1 MSLLSYSLDYLLLI
15 FSNKSKFVMDIISN
29 LFDMAPFVA
38 LFITLSLGYMVG
50 KITIGRFVLG
60 GVAGTLLM
68 GVIIGQF
75 GVQIDPGVK
84 SIFFALFIYAVG
96 YQGGAQF
103 FKALNFRTINILLSA
118 VVMTV
123 SGLLCVLA
131 AAWLFD
137 LDRGTAAGLAAG
149 GLTQSAI
156 IGTAGDAIAR
166 LGGVSEEAKH
176 LMQTNVAVGYA
187 VTYIF
192 GSLGPILMV
201 TWVFPTLMKWDI
213 RSEAIKMAEANSDG
227 NAELGAGEF
236 NAMTKLETRAFEIK
250 AESKVNG
257 LTLAQI
263 NQDSIDACIEVIERD
278 GKAIEADKFTKL
290 QQGDVLVITGTRKA
304 IGQLK
309 GDSVGS
315 EVVLPEEYEVI
326 EENRQ
331 LIADN
336 KQLIGRTL
344 GQIKSEANKGT
355 YRGVYVTD
363 YLREGVS
370 IPVHADLVVKKNDVI
385 QLTGSPSDI
394 NRVQGTIGKPMNSA
408 TMTDFIVLGMG
419 MVLGLLIGLINF
431 KIAGIPVTIG
441 SGAGCL
447 VSGLIVGWLRSRNP
461 HVAQFPESAASFI
474 RDFGLA
480 AFVGIVGLEAGPQ
493 AVDTIKEHGMSLL
506 FLGVAVTIIPQII
519 SFFFSYFVLRIKNPI
534 EALGC
539 VTGGRSANPA
549 FAALMEKTGNATP
562 VFSFTV
568 TYAVANVLLTL
579 WGPIIVG
586 IISVN
591 AGM

>member
-1 MSLLSYSLDYLLLI
+1 
-15 FSNKSKFVMDIISN
+15 MDIISN
-29 LFDMAPFVA
+29 LFDMAPFIA

-75 GVQIDPGVK
+75 GVDIDPGVK

-213 RSEAIKMAEANSDG
+213 RAEAIALEEKNSSG
-227 NAELGAGEF
+227 KRELAPGEF
-236 NAMTKLETRAFEIK
+236 NAVTALVTRAF
-250 AESKVNG
+250 KVSSGDKLVGN
-257 LTLAQI
+257 TLAQL
-263 NQDSIDACIEVIERD
+263 NDTSLSACIELIERD
-278 GKAIEADKFTKL
+278 GHELNADKFTVLKEGDIIVVTGRRNAVQEL
-290 QQGDVLVITGTRKA
+290 Q
-304 IGQLK
+304 
-309 GDSVGS
+309 GS
-315 EVVLPEEYEVI
+315 AHGKEVSLPESYEII

-336 KQLIGRTL
+336 RKLVGQSLREIKQHSNEGL
-344 GQIKSEANKGT
+344 
-355 YRGVYVTD
+355 YRGVYITD
-363 YLREGVS
+363 YIREGV
-370 IPVHADLVVKKNDVI
+370 PLALTPELVVKKNDII
-385 QLTGSPSDI
+385 QVTGTANDI
-394 NRVQGTIGKPMNSA
+394 NRVEKNIGQRMGSA
-408 TMTDFIVLGMG
+408 SMTDFVILGLGM
-419 MVLGLLIGLINF
+419 VVGLLIGLISF

-447 VSGLIVGWLRSRNP
+447 ISGLFVGWIRSRNP
-461 HVAQFPESAASFI
+461 HIAQFPVGAVNFI

-480 AFVGIVGLEAGPQ
+480 AFVGIVGLQAGPQ

-506 FLGVAVTIIPQII
+506 FLGAAVTIIPQLI
-519 SFFFSYFVLRIKNPI
+519 SFFFSYFVLKIKNPV

-539 VTGGRSANPA
+539 VTGGRSANPG

-562 VFSFTV
+562 VFTFTV

-579 WGPIIVG
+579 WPIIVG
-586 IISVN
+586 VITLN

>member
-1 MSLLSYSLDYLLLI
+1 
-15 FSNKSKFVMDIISN
+15 MDIISN

-250 AESKVNG
+250 AESKLNG
-257 LTLAQI
+257 LTLVQI

>member
-1 MSLLSYSLDYLLLI
+1 
-15 FSNKSKFVMDIISN
+15 
-29 LFDMAPFVA
+29 
-38 LFITLSLGYMVG
+38 
-50 KITIGRFVLG
+50 
-60 GVAGTLLM
+60 
-68 GVIIGQF
+68 
-75 GVQIDPGVK
+75 
-84 SIFFALFIYAVG
+84 
-96 YQGGAQF
+96 
-103 FKALNFRTINILLSA
+103 
-118 VVMTV
+118 
-123 SGLLCVLA
+123 
-131 AAWLFD
+131 
-137 LDRGTAAGLAAG
+137 TAAGLAAG

-166 LGGVSEEAKH
+166 LGGVTEEAKH

-213 RSEAIKMAEANSDG
+213 RAEAIALEEKNSNGKRDL
-227 NAELGAGEF
+227 ALGEF
-236 NAMTKLETRAFEIK
+236 NAVTALVTRAFK
-250 AESKVNG
+250 VSKDGG
-257 LTLAQI
+257 LAGKTLAQL
-263 NQDSIDACIEVIERD
+263 NQHALAACIELIQRD
-278 GKAIEADKFTKL
+278 GKVLDVDKFTALKE
-290 QQGDVLVITGTRKA
+290 GDVIVVTGRRNA
-304 IGQLK
+304 VHQLQD
-309 GDSVGS
+309 GLADN
-315 EVVLPEEYEVI
+315 EIALPEGYEVI

-336 KQLIGRTL
+336 RKLIGKSL
-344 GQIKSEANKGT
+344 QEIKEASNQGSM
-355 YRGVYVTD
+355 RGIYVTD
-363 YLREGVS
+363 YIREGNS
-370 IPVHADLVVKKNDVI
+370 IEMTPDLVVKKNDVI
-385 QLTGSPSDI
+385 QLTGTAKDI
-394 NRVQGTIGKPMNSA
+394 NRVEKNIGQRMGSA
-408 TMTDFIVLGMG
+408 NVTDLVVLGMG
-419 MVLGLLIGLINF
+419 MVVGLLIGLISF

-447 VSGLIVGWLRSRNP
+447 ISGLIVGWLRSRNP
-461 HVAQFPESAASFI
+461 HVAQFPVGAANFI

-506 FLGVAVTIIPQII
+506 FLGMGVTIIPQII
-519 SFFFSYFVLRIKNPI
+519 SFFFSYFVLKIKNPV

-586 IISVN
+586 IITLN

>member
-1 MSLLSYSLDYLLLI
+1 MSLISDLFNLS
-15 FSNKSKFVMDIISN
+15 
-29 LFDMAPFVA
+29 PFIA
-38 LFITLSLGYMVG
+38 LFITLSLGYLVG

-68 GVIIGQF
+68 GVVIGQF
-75 GVQIDPGVK
+75 GVHIDPGVK

-103 FKALNFRTINILLSA
+103 FKALNFKTINILLSA

-131 AAWLFD
+131 AAWMFD

-156 IGTAGDAIAR
+156 IGTAGDAIGR
-166 LGGVSEEAKH
+166 LGGLTEEAKH

-213 RSEAIKMAEANSDG
+213 RAEAIKMAEANSDG
-227 NAELGAGEF
+227 KAELGAGEF

-263 NQDSIDACIEVIERD
+263 NQDSVDACIEVIERD

-344 GQIKSEANKGT
+344 GQIKSAANKGT

-461 HVAQFPESAASFI
+461 HVAQFPESASSFI

-493 AVDTIKEHGMSLL
+493 AVDTIKEHGMTLL
-506 FLGVAVTIIPQII
+506 FLGAGVTIIPQII
-519 SFFFSYFVLRIKNPI
+519 SFFFSYFVLRIKNPV

>member
-1 MSLLSYSLDYLLLI
+1 
-15 FSNKSKFVMDIISN
+15 MDIISN

-75 GVQIDPGVK
+75 GVDIDPGVK

-213 RSEAIKMAEANSDG
+213 RAEAIALEEKNSSG
-227 NAELGAGEF
+227 KRELAPGEF
-236 NAMTKLETRAFEIK
+236 NAVTALVTRAF
-250 AESKVNG
+250 KVSSGDKLVGN
-257 LTLAQI
+257 TLAQL
-263 NQDSIDACIEVIERD
+263 NDTSLSACIELIERD
-278 GKAIEADKFTKL
+278 GHELNADKFTVLKEGDIIVVTGRRNAVQEL
-290 QQGDVLVITGTRKA
+290 Q
-304 IGQLK
+304 
-309 GDSVGS
+309 GS
-315 EVVLPEEYEVI
+315 AHGKEVSLPESYEII

-336 KQLIGRTL
+336 RKLVGQSLREIKQHSNEGL
-344 GQIKSEANKGT
+344 
-355 YRGVYVTD
+355 YRGVYITD
-363 YLREGVS
+363 YIREGVALALT
-370 IPVHADLVVKKNDVI
+370 PELVVKKNDII
-385 QLTGSPSDI
+385 QVTGTANDI
-394 NRVQGTIGKPMNSA
+394 NRVEKNIGQRMGSA
-408 TMTDFIVLGMG
+408 SMTDFVILGLGM
-419 MVLGLLIGLINF
+419 VVGLLIGLISF

-447 VSGLIVGWLRSRNP
+447 ISGLFVGWIRSRNP
-461 HVAQFPESAASFI
+461 HIAQFPVGAVNFI

-480 AFVGIVGLEAGPQ
+480 AFVGIVGLQAGPQ

-506 FLGVAVTIIPQII
+506 FLGAAVTIIPQFI
-519 SFFFSYFVLRIKNPI
+519 SFFFSYFVLKIKNPV

-539 VTGGRSANPA
+539 VTGGRSANPG

-562 VFSFTV
+562 VFTFTV

-586 IISVN
+586 VITLN
-591 AGM
+591 TGM

>member
-1 MSLLSYSLDYLLLI
+1 
-15 FSNKSKFVMDIISN
+15 MDIISN

-75 GVQIDPGVK
+75 GVNIDPGVK

-213 RSEAIKMAEANSDG
+213 RAEAIALEEKNSNG
-227 NAELGAGEF
+227 KRELAPGEF
-236 NAMTKLETRAFEIK
+236 NAVTALVTRAF
-250 AESKVNG
+250 KVSSSDKLVG
-257 LTLAQI
+257 KTLTQL
-263 NQDSIDACIEVIERD
+263 NDTSLSACIELIERD
-278 GKAIEADKFTKL
+278 GQELDADKFTVLKEGDIVVVTGRRNTVQDL
-290 QQGDVLVITGTRKA
+290 QC
-304 IGQLK
+304 K
-309 GDSVGS
+309 GESN
-315 EVVLPEEYEVI
+315 EVSLPESYEII

-336 KQLIGRTL
+336 HKLIGQSL
-344 GQIKSEANKGT
+344 KELKQNSNKGL
-355 YRGVYVTD
+355 YRGVYITD
-363 YLREGVS
+363 YIREGVS
-370 IPVHADLVVKKNDVI
+370 LTLTPELVVKKNDII
-385 QLTGSPSDI
+385 QVTGTANDI
-394 NRVQGTIGKPMNSA
+394 NRVEKNIGKRMSSA
-408 TMTDFIVLGMG
+408 SMTDFVILGLGM
-419 MVLGLLIGLINF
+419 VVGLLIGLISF

-447 VSGLIVGWLRSRNP
+447 ISGLFVGWIRNRNP
-461 HVAQFPESAASFI
+461 HIAQFPVGAVNFI

-480 AFVGIVGLEAGPQ
+480 AFVGIVGLQAGPQ

-506 FLGVAVTIIPQII
+506 FLGVAVTIIPQLI
-519 SFFFSYFVLRIKNPI
+519 SFFFSYFILKIKNPV

-539 VTGGRSANPA
+539 VTGGRSANPG
-549 FAALMEKTGNATP
+549 FAALLEKTGNATP
-562 VFSFTV
+562 VFTFTV

-586 IISVN
+586 VITLN

>member
-1 MSLLSYSLDYLLLI
+1 
-15 FSNKSKFVMDIISN
+15 MDIISN
-29 LFDMAPFVA
+29 LFDMAPFIA

-75 GVQIDPGVK
+75 GVDIDPGVK

-213 RSEAIKMAEANSDG
+213 RAEAIALEEKNSSG
-227 NAELGAGEF
+227 KRELAPGEF
-236 NAMTKLETRAFEIK
+236 NAVTALVTRAF
-250 AESKVNG
+250 KVSSGDKLVGN
-257 LTLAQI
+257 TLAQL
-263 NQDSIDACIEVIERD
+263 NDTSLSACIELIERD
-278 GKAIEADKFTKL
+278 GHELNADKFTVLKEGDIIVVTGRRNAVQEL
-290 QQGDVLVITGTRKA
+290 Q
-304 IGQLK
+304 
-309 GDSVGS
+309 GS
-315 EVVLPEEYEVI
+315 AHGKEVSLPESYEII

-336 KQLIGRTL
+336 RKLVGQSLREIKQHSNEGL
-344 GQIKSEANKGT
+344 
-355 YRGVYVTD
+355 YRGVYITD
-363 YLREGVS
+363 YIREGVALALT
-370 IPVHADLVVKKNDVI
+370 PELVVKKNDII
-385 QLTGSPSDI
+385 QVTGTANDI
-394 NRVQGTIGKPMNSA
+394 NRVEKNIGQRMGSA
-408 TMTDFIVLGMG
+408 SMTDFVILGLGM
-419 MVLGLLIGLINF
+419 VVGLLIGLISF

-447 VSGLIVGWLRSRNP
+447 ISGLFVGWIRSRNP
-461 HVAQFPESAASFI
+461 HIAQFPVGAVNFI

-480 AFVGIVGLEAGPQ
+480 AFVGIVGLQAGPQ

-506 FLGVAVTIIPQII
+506 FLGAAVTIIPQLI
-519 SFFFSYFVLRIKNPI
+519 SFFFSYFVLKIKNPV

-539 VTGGRSANPA
+539 VTGGRSANPG

-562 VFSFTV
+562 VFTFTV

-586 IISVN
+586 VITLN

>member
-1 MSLLSYSLDYLLLI
+1 
-15 FSNKSKFVMDIISN
+15 MDIISN

-309 GDSVGS
+309 SDSVGS

-394 NRVQGTIGKPMNSA
+394 NRVQGSIGKPMNSA

-519 SFFFSYFVLRIKNPI
+519 SFFFSYFVLKIKNPV

-586 IISVN
+586 IITVN

>member
-1 MSLLSYSLDYLLLI
+1 
-15 FSNKSKFVMDIISN
+15 MDIISN

-75 GVQIDPGVK
+75 GVDIDPGVK

-213 RSEAIKMAEANSDG
+213 RAEAIALEEKNSSG
-227 NAELGAGEF
+227 KRELAPGEF
-236 NAMTKLETRAFEIK
+236 NAVTALVTRTFKVSSGDKL
-250 AESKVNG
+250 VGN
-257 LTLAQI
+257 TLAQL
-263 NQDSIDACIEVIERD
+263 NDTSLSACIELIERD
-278 GKAIEADKFTKL
+278 GHELNADKFTVLKEGDIIVVTGRRNAVQEL
-290 QQGDVLVITGTRKA
+290 Q
-304 IGQLK
+304 
-309 GDSVGS
+309 GS
-315 EVVLPEEYEVI
+315 AHGKEVSLPESYEII

-336 KQLIGRTL
+336 RKLVGQSLREIKQHSNEGL
-344 GQIKSEANKGT
+344 
-355 YRGVYVTD
+355 YRGVYITD
-363 YLREGVS
+363 YIREGV
-370 IPVHADLVVKKNDVI
+370 PLALTPELVVKKNDII
-385 QLTGSPSDI
+385 QVTGTANDI
-394 NRVQGTIGKPMNSA
+394 NRVEKNIGQRMGSA
-408 TMTDFIVLGMG
+408 SMTDFVILGLGM
-419 MVLGLLIGLINF
+419 VVGLLIGLISF

-447 VSGLIVGWLRSRNP
+447 ISGLFVGWIRSRNP
-461 HVAQFPESAASFI
+461 HIAQFPVGAVNFI

-480 AFVGIVGLEAGPQ
+480 AFVGIVGLQAGPQ

-506 FLGVAVTIIPQII
+506 FLGAAVTIIPQLI
-519 SFFFSYFVLRIKNPI
+519 SFFFSYFVLKIKNPV

-539 VTGGRSANPA
+539 VTGGRSANPG

-562 VFSFTV
+562 VFTFTV

-586 IISVN
+586 VITLN

>member
-1 MSLLSYSLDYLLLI
+1 ME
-15 FSNKSKFVMDIISN
+15 IISN

-75 GVQIDPGVK
+75 GVHIDPGVK

-131 AAWLFD
+131 AAWMFD

-166 LGGVSEEAKH
+166 LGVVTEEAKH

-213 RSEAIKMAEANSDG
+213 RAEAIALEEKNSNGKRDL
-227 NAELGAGEF
+227 APGEF
-236 NAMTKLETRAFEIK
+236 NAITALVTRAFK
-250 AESKVNG
+250 VSKDGG
-257 LTLAQI
+257 LAGKTLAQL
-263 NQDSIDACIEVIERD
+263 NQHALAACIELIQRD
-278 GKAIEADKFTKL
+278 GKVLDVDKFTALKE
-290 QQGDVLVITGTRKA
+290 GDVIVVTGRRNA
-304 IGQLK
+304 VHQLQD
-309 GDSVGS
+309 GLADN
-315 EVVLPEEYEVI
+315 EIALPEGYEVI

-336 KQLIGRTL
+336 RKLIGKSL
-344 GQIKSEANKGT
+344 QEIKEASNQGSM
-355 YRGVYVTD
+355 RGIYVTD
-363 YLREGVS
+363 YIREGNS
-370 IPVHADLVVKKNDVI
+370 IEMTPDLVVKKNDVI
-385 QLTGSPSDI
+385 QLTGTAKDI
-394 NRVQGTIGKPMNSA
+394 NRVEKNIGQRMGSA
-408 TMTDFIVLGMG
+408 NVTDLIVLGMG
-419 MVLGLLIGLINF
+419 MVVGLLIGLISF

-447 VSGLIVGWLRSRNP
+447 ISGLIVGWLRSRNP
-461 HVAQFPESAASFI
+461 HVAQFPVGAANFI

-506 FLGVAVTIIPQII
+506 FLGMGVTIIPQII
-519 SFFFSYFVLRIKNPI
+519 SFFFSYFVLKIKNPV

-586 IISVN
+586 IITLN

>member
-1 MSLLSYSLDYLLLI
+1 
-15 FSNKSKFVMDIISN
+15 MDIISN

-75 GVQIDPGVK
+75 GVDIDPGVK

-213 RSEAIKMAEANSDG
+213 RAEAIALEEKNSSG
-227 NAELGAGEF
+227 KRELAPGEF
-236 NAMTKLETRAFEIK
+236 NAVTALVTRAF
-250 AESKVNG
+250 KVSSGDKLVGN
-257 LTLAQI
+257 TLAQL
-263 NQDSIDACIEVIERD
+263 NDTSLSACIELIERD
-278 GKAIEADKFTKL
+278 GHELNADKFTVLKEGDIIVVTGRRNAVQEL
-290 QQGDVLVITGTRKA
+290 Q
-304 IGQLK
+304 
-309 GDSVGS
+309 GS
-315 EVVLPEEYEVI
+315 AHGKEVSLPESYEII

-336 KQLIGRTL
+336 RKLVGQSLREIKQHSNEGL
-344 GQIKSEANKGT
+344 
-355 YRGVYVTD
+355 YRGVYITD
-363 YLREGVS
+363 YIREGVALALT
-370 IPVHADLVVKKNDVI
+370 PELVVKKNDII
-385 QLTGSPSDI
+385 QVTGTANDI
-394 NRVQGTIGKPMNSA
+394 NRVEKNIGQRMGSA
-408 TMTDFIVLGMG
+408 SMTDFVILGLGM
-419 MVLGLLIGLINF
+419 VVGLLIGLISF
-431 KIAGIPVTIG
+431 KIAGIPVTFG

-447 VSGLIVGWLRSRNP
+447 ISGLFVGWIRSRNP
-461 HVAQFPESAASFI
+461 HIAQFPVGAVNFI

-480 AFVGIVGLEAGPQ
+480 AFVGIVGLQAGPQ

-506 FLGVAVTIIPQII
+506 FLGAAVTIIPQLI
-519 SFFFSYFVLRIKNPI
+519 SFFFSYFVLKIKNPV

-539 VTGGRSANPA
+539 VTGGRSANPG

-562 VFSFTV
+562 VFTFTV

-586 IISVN
+586 VITLN

>member
-1 MSLLSYSLDYLLLI
+1 ME
-15 FSNKSKFVMDIISN
+15 IISN

-75 GVQIDPGVK
+75 GVHIDPGVK

-131 AAWLFD
+131 AAWMFD

-166 LGGVSEEAKH
+166 LGGVTEEAKH

-213 RSEAIKMAEANSDG
+213 RAEAIALEEKNSNG
-227 NAELGAGEF
+227 KHELAPGEF
-236 NAMTKLETRAFEIK
+236 NAVTALVTRAFK
-250 AESKVNG
+250 VSKDSG
-257 LTLAQI
+257 LAGKTLAQL
-263 NQDSIDACIEVIERD
+263 NKKSLTACIELIQRD
-278 GKAIEADKFTKL
+278 GKVLEADKYTALKE
-290 QQGDVLVITGTRKA
+290 GDVIVVTGRRHA
-304 IGQLK
+304 VHQLQA
-309 GDSVGS
+309 GLAGN
-315 EVVLPEEYEVI
+315 EVVLPEGYEII

-336 KQLIGRTL
+336 RKLIGKSL
-344 GQIKSEANKGT
+344 QEIKEASNQGSM
-355 YRGVYVTD
+355 RGIYVTD
-363 YLREGVS
+363 YIREGRS
-370 IPVHADLVVKKNDVI
+370 IEMTPDLVVKKNDVI
-385 QLTGSPSDI
+385 QLTGTAKDI
-394 NRVQGTIGKPMNSA
+394 NRVEKNIGQRMGSS
-408 TMTDFIVLGMG
+408 TMTDFVVLGMG
-419 MVLGLLIGLINF
+419 MVLGLLIGLISF

-447 VSGLIVGWLRSRNP
+447 ISGLIVGWLRSRNP
-461 HVAQFPESAASFI
+461 HVAQFPVGAANFV

-506 FLGVAVTIIPQII
+506 FLGMAVTIIPQII
-519 SFFFSYFVLRIKNPI
+519 SFFFSYFVLKIKNPV

-586 IISVN
+586 IITLN

>member
-1 MSLLSYSLDYLLLI
+1 
-15 FSNKSKFVMDIISN
+15 MDIISN

-75 GVQIDPGVK
+75 GVDIDPGVK

-192 GSLGPILMV
+192 GSLGPIIMV

-213 RSEAIKMAEANSDG
+213 RAEAIALEEKNSSG
-227 NAELGAGEF
+227 KRELAPGEF
-236 NAMTKLETRAFEIK
+236 NAVTALVTRAF
-250 AESKVNG
+250 KVSSGDKLVGN
-257 LTLAQI
+257 TLAQL
-263 NQDSIDACIEVIERD
+263 NDTSLSACIELIERD
-278 GKAIEADKFTKL
+278 GHELNADKFTVLKEGDIIVVTGRRNTVQEL
-290 QQGDVLVITGTRKA
+290 Q
-304 IGQLK
+304 
-309 GDSVGS
+309 GS
-315 EVVLPEEYEVI
+315 AHGKEVSLPESYEII

-336 KQLIGRTL
+336 RKLVGQSLREIKQHSNEGL
-344 GQIKSEANKGT
+344 
-355 YRGVYVTD
+355 YRGVYITD
-363 YLREGVS
+363 YIREGVALALT
-370 IPVHADLVVKKNDVI
+370 PELVVKKNDII
-385 QLTGSPSDI
+385 QVTGTANDI
-394 NRVQGTIGKPMNSA
+394 NRVEKNIGQRMGSA
-408 TMTDFIVLGMG
+408 SMTDFVILGLGM
-419 MVLGLLIGLINF
+419 VVGLLIGLISF

-447 VSGLIVGWLRSRNP
+447 ISGLFVGWIRSRNP
-461 HVAQFPESAASFI
+461 HIAQFPVGAVNFI

-480 AFVGIVGLEAGPQ
+480 AFVGIVGLQAGPQ

-506 FLGVAVTIIPQII
+506 FLGAAVTIIPQLI
-519 SFFFSYFVLRIKNPI
+519 SFFFSYFVLNIKNPV

-539 VTGGRSANPA
+539 VTGGRSANPG

-562 VFSFTV
+562 VFTFTV

-586 IISVN
+586 VITLN

>member
-1 MSLLSYSLDYLLLI
+1 
-15 FSNKSKFVMDIISN
+15 MDIISN

-75 GVQIDPGVK
+75 GVDIDPGVK

-176 LMQTNVAVGYA
+176 IMQTNVAVGYA

-213 RSEAIKMAEANSDG
+213 RAEAIALEEKNSSG
-227 NAELGAGEF
+227 KRELAPGEF
-236 NAMTKLETRAFEIK
+236 NAVTALVTRAF
-250 AESKVNG
+250 KVSSGDKLVGN
-257 LTLAQI
+257 TLAQL
-263 NQDSIDACIEVIERD
+263 NDTSLSACIELIERD
-278 GKAIEADKFTKL
+278 GHELNADKFTVLKEGDIIVVTGRRNAVQEL
-290 QQGDVLVITGTRKA
+290 Q
-304 IGQLK
+304 
-309 GDSVGS
+309 GS
-315 EVVLPEEYEVI
+315 AHGKEVSLPESYEII

-336 KQLIGRTL
+336 RKLVGQSLREIKQHSNEGL
-344 GQIKSEANKGT
+344 
-355 YRGVYVTD
+355 YRGVYITD
-363 YLREGVS
+363 YIREGVALALT
-370 IPVHADLVVKKNDVI
+370 PELVVKKNDII
-385 QLTGSPSDI
+385 QVTGTANDI
-394 NRVQGTIGKPMNSA
+394 NRVEKNIGQRMGSA
-408 TMTDFIVLGMG
+408 SMTDFVILGLGM
-419 MVLGLLIGLINF
+419 VVGLLIGLISF

-447 VSGLIVGWLRSRNP
+447 ISGLFVGWIRSRNP
-461 HVAQFPESAASFI
+461 HIAQFPVGAVNFI

-480 AFVGIVGLEAGPQ
+480 AFVGIVGLQAGPQ

-506 FLGVAVTIIPQII
+506 FLGAAVTIIPQLI
-519 SFFFSYFVLRIKNPI
+519 SFFFSYFVLNIKNPV

-539 VTGGRSANPA
+539 VTGGRSANPG

-562 VFSFTV
+562 VFTFTV

-586 IISVN
+586 VITLN

>member
-1 MSLLSYSLDYLLLI
+1 
-15 FSNKSKFVMDIISN
+15 MDIISN

-75 GVQIDPGVK
+75 GVDIDPGVK

-176 LMQTNVAVGYA
+176 IMQTNVAVGYA

-192 GSLGPILMV
+192 GSLGPILLV

-213 RSEAIKMAEANSDG
+213 RAEAIALEEKNSSG
-227 NAELGAGEF
+227 KRELAPGEF
-236 NAMTKLETRAFEIK
+236 NAVTALVTRAF
-250 AESKVNG
+250 KVSSGDKLVGN
-257 LTLAQI
+257 TLAQL
-263 NQDSIDACIEVIERD
+263 NDTSLSACIELIERD
-278 GKAIEADKFTKL
+278 GHELNADKFTVLKEGDIIVVTGRRNAVQEL
-290 QQGDVLVITGTRKA
+290 Q
-304 IGQLK
+304 
-309 GDSVGS
+309 GS
-315 EVVLPEEYEVI
+315 AHGKEVSLPESYEII

-336 KQLIGRTL
+336 RKLVGQSLREIKQHSNEGL
-344 GQIKSEANKGT
+344 
-355 YRGVYVTD
+355 YRGVYITD
-363 YLREGVS
+363 YIREGVALALT
-370 IPVHADLVVKKNDVI
+370 PELVVKKNDII
-385 QLTGSPSDI
+385 QVTGTANDI
-394 NRVQGTIGKPMNSA
+394 NRVEKNIGQRMGSA
-408 TMTDFIVLGMG
+408 SMTDFVILGLGM
-419 MVLGLLIGLINF
+419 VVGLLIGLISF

-447 VSGLIVGWLRSRNP
+447 ISGLFVGWIRSRNP
-461 HVAQFPESAASFI
+461 HIAQFPAGAVNFI

-480 AFVGIVGLEAGPQ
+480 AFVGIVGLQAGPQ

-506 FLGVAVTIIPQII
+506 FLGAAVTIIPQLI
-519 SFFFSYFVLRIKNPI
+519 SFFFSYFVLKIKNPV

-539 VTGGRSANPA
+539 VTGGRSANPG

-562 VFSFTV
+562 VFTFTV

-586 IISVN
+586 VITLN

>member
-1 MSLLSYSLDYLLLI
+1 
-15 FSNKSKFVMDIISN
+15 MDIISN

-75 GVQIDPGVK
+75 GVDIDPGVK

-213 RSEAIKMAEANSDG
+213 RAEAIALEEKNSSG
-227 NAELGAGEF
+227 KRELAPGEF
-236 NAMTKLETRAFEIK
+236 NAVTALVTRAF
-250 AESKVNG
+250 KVSSGDKLVGN
-257 LTLAQI
+257 TLARL
-263 NQDSIDACIEVIERD
+263 NDTSLSACIELIERD
-278 GKAIEADKFTKL
+278 GHELNADKFTVLKEGDIIVVTGRRNAVQEL
-290 QQGDVLVITGTRKA
+290 Q
-304 IGQLK
+304 
-309 GDSVGS
+309 GS
-315 EVVLPEEYEVI
+315 AHGKEVSLPESYEII

-336 KQLIGRTL
+336 RKLVGQSLREIKQHSNEGL
-344 GQIKSEANKGT
+344 
-355 YRGVYVTD
+355 YRGVYITD
-363 YLREGVS
+363 YIREGVALALT
-370 IPVHADLVVKKNDVI
+370 PELVVKKNDII
-385 QLTGSPSDI
+385 QVTGTANDI
-394 NRVQGTIGKPMNSA
+394 NRVEKNIGQRMGSA
-408 TMTDFIVLGMG
+408 SMTDFVILGLGM
-419 MVLGLLIGLINF
+419 VVGLLIGLISF

-447 VSGLIVGWLRSRNP
+447 ISGLFVGWIRSRNP
-461 HVAQFPESAASFI
+461 HIAQFPVGAVNFI

-480 AFVGIVGLEAGPQ
+480 AFVGIVGLQAGPQ

-506 FLGVAVTIIPQII
+506 FLGAAVTIIPQLI
-519 SFFFSYFVLRIKNPI
+519 SFFFSYFVLNIKNPV

-539 VTGGRSANPA
+539 VTGGRSANPG

-562 VFSFTV
+562 VFTFTV

-586 IISVN
+586 VITLN

>member
-1 MSLLSYSLDYLLLI
+1 
-15 FSNKSKFVMDIISN
+15 MDIISN

-75 GVQIDPGVK
+75 GVDIDPGVK

-213 RSEAIKMAEANSDG
+213 RAEAIALEEKNSSG
-227 NAELGAGEF
+227 KRELAPGEF
-236 NAMTKLETRAFEIK
+236 NAVTALVTRAF
-250 AESKVNG
+250 KVSSGDKLVGN
-257 LTLAQI
+257 TLARL
-263 NQDSIDACIEVIERD
+263 NDTSLSACIELIERD
-278 GKAIEADKFTKL
+278 GHELNADKFTVLKEGDIIVVTGRRNAVQEL
-290 QQGDVLVITGTRKA
+290 Q
-304 IGQLK
+304 
-309 GDSVGS
+309 GS
-315 EVVLPEEYEVI
+315 AHGKEVSLPESYEII

-336 KQLIGRTL
+336 RKLVGQSLREIKQHSNEGL
-344 GQIKSEANKGT
+344 
-355 YRGVYVTD
+355 YRGVYITD
-363 YLREGVS
+363 YIREGV
-370 IPVHADLVVKKNDVI
+370 PLALTPELVVKKNDII
-385 QLTGSPSDI
+385 QVTGTANDI
-394 NRVQGTIGKPMNSA
+394 NRVEKNIGQRMGSA
-408 TMTDFIVLGMG
+408 SMTDFVILGLGM
-419 MVLGLLIGLINF
+419 VVGLLIGLISF

-447 VSGLIVGWLRSRNP
+447 ISGLFVGWIRSRNP
-461 HVAQFPESAASFI
+461 HIAQFPVGAVNFI

-480 AFVGIVGLEAGPQ
+480 AFVGIVGLQAGPQ

-506 FLGVAVTIIPQII
+506 FLGAAVTIIPQLI
-519 SFFFSYFVLRIKNPI
+519 SFFFSYFVLKIKNPV

-539 VTGGRSANPA
+539 VTGGRSANPG

-562 VFSFTV
+562 VFTFTV

-586 IISVN
+586 VITLN

>member
-1 MSLLSYSLDYLLLI
+1 
-15 FSNKSKFVMDIISN
+15 MDIISN

-75 GVQIDPGVK
+75 GVDIDPGVK

-213 RSEAIKMAEANSDG
+213 RAEAIALEEKNSSG
-227 NAELGAGEF
+227 KRELAPGEF
-236 NAMTKLETRAFEIK
+236 NAVTALVTRAF
-250 AESKVNG
+250 KVSSGDKLVGN
-257 LTLAQI
+257 TLARL
-263 NQDSIDACIEVIERD
+263 NDTSLSACIELIERD
-278 GKAIEADKFTKL
+278 GHELNADKFTVLKEGDIIVVTGRRNAVQEL
-290 QQGDVLVITGTRKA
+290 Q
-304 IGQLK
+304 
-309 GDSVGS
+309 GS
-315 EVVLPEEYEVI
+315 AHGKEVSLPESYEII

-336 KQLIGRTL
+336 RKLVGQSLREIKQHSNEGL
-344 GQIKSEANKGT
+344 
-355 YRGVYVTD
+355 YRGVYITD
-363 YLREGVS
+363 YIREGVALALT
-370 IPVHADLVVKKNDVI
+370 PELVVKKNDII
-385 QLTGSPSDI
+385 QVTGTANDI
-394 NRVQGTIGKPMNSA
+394 NRVEKNIGQRMGSA
-408 TMTDFIVLGMG
+408 SMTDFVILGLGM
-419 MVLGLLIGLINF
+419 VVGLLIGLISF

-447 VSGLIVGWLRSRNP
+447 ISGLFVGWIRSRNP
-461 HVAQFPESAASFI
+461 HIAQFPVGAVNFI

-480 AFVGIVGLEAGPQ
+480 AFVGIVGLQAGPQ

-506 FLGVAVTIIPQII
+506 FLGAAVTIIPQLI
-519 SFFFSYFVLRIKNPI
+519 SFFFSYFVLKIKNPV

-539 VTGGRSANPA
+539 VTGGRSANPG

-562 VFSFTV
+562 VFTFTV

-586 IISVN
+586 VITLN

>member
-1 MSLLSYSLDYLLLI
+1 
-15 FSNKSKFVMDIISN
+15 MDIISN

-75 GVQIDPGVK
+75 GVDIDPGVK

-213 RSEAIKMAEANSDG
+213 RAEAIALEEKNSSG
-227 NAELGAGEF
+227 KRELAPGEF
-236 NAMTKLETRAFEIK
+236 NAVTALVTRAF
-250 AESKVNG
+250 KVSFGDKLVGN
-257 LTLAQI
+257 TLAQL
-263 NQDSIDACIEVIERD
+263 NDTSLSACIELIERD
-278 GKAIEADKFTKL
+278 GHELNADKFTVLKEGDIIVVTGRRNAVQEL
-290 QQGDVLVITGTRKA
+290 Q
-304 IGQLK
+304 
-309 GDSVGS
+309 GS
-315 EVVLPEEYEVI
+315 AHGKEVSLPESYEII

-336 KQLIGRTL
+336 RKLVGQSLREIKQHSNEGL
-344 GQIKSEANKGT
+344 
-355 YRGVYVTD
+355 YRGVYITD
-363 YLREGVS
+363 YIREGV
-370 IPVHADLVVKKNDVI
+370 PLALTPELVVKKNDII
-385 QLTGSPSDI
+385 QVTGTANDI
-394 NRVQGTIGKPMNSA
+394 NRVEKNIGQRMGSA
-408 TMTDFIVLGMG
+408 SMTDFVILGLGM
-419 MVLGLLIGLINF
+419 VVGLLIGLISF

-447 VSGLIVGWLRSRNP
+447 ISGLFVGWIRSRNP
-461 HVAQFPESAASFI
+461 HIAQFPVGAVNFI

-480 AFVGIVGLEAGPQ
+480 AFVGIVGLQAGPQ

-506 FLGVAVTIIPQII
+506 FLGAAVTIIPQLI
-519 SFFFSYFVLRIKNPI
+519 SFFFSYFVLKIKNPV

-539 VTGGRSANPA
+539 VTGGRSANPG

-562 VFSFTV
+562 VFTFTV

-586 IISVN
+586 VITLN

>member
-1 MSLLSYSLDYLLLI
+1 
-15 FSNKSKFVMDIISN
+15 MDIISN

-75 GVQIDPGVK
+75 GVDIDPGVK

-213 RSEAIKMAEANSDG
+213 RAEAIALEEKNSSG
-227 NAELGAGEF
+227 KRELAPGEF
-236 NAMTKLETRAFEIK
+236 NAVTALVTRAF
-250 AESKVNG
+250 KVSSGDKLVGN
-257 LTLAQI
+257 TLAQL
-263 NQDSIDACIEVIERD
+263 NDTSLSACIELIERD
-278 GKAIEADKFTKL
+278 RHELNADKFTVLKEGDIIVVTGRRNAVQEL
-290 QQGDVLVITGTRKA
+290 Q
-304 IGQLK
+304 
-309 GDSVGS
+309 GS
-315 EVVLPEEYEVI
+315 AHGKEVSLPESYEII

-336 KQLIGRTL
+336 RKLVGQSLREIKQHSNEGL
-344 GQIKSEANKGT
+344 
-355 YRGVYVTD
+355 YRGVYITD
-363 YLREGVS
+363 YIREGVALALT
-370 IPVHADLVVKKNDVI
+370 PELVVKKNDII
-385 QLTGSPSDI
+385 QVTGTANDI
-394 NRVQGTIGKPMNSA
+394 NRVEKNIGQRMGSA
-408 TMTDFIVLGMG
+408 SMTDFVILGLGM
-419 MVLGLLIGLINF
+419 VVGLLIGLISF

-447 VSGLIVGWLRSRNP
+447 ISGLFVGWIRSRNP
-461 HVAQFPESAASFI
+461 HIAQFPVGAVNFI

-480 AFVGIVGLEAGPQ
+480 AFVGIVGLQAGPQ

-506 FLGVAVTIIPQII
+506 FLGAAVTIIPQLI
-519 SFFFSYFVLRIKNPI
+519 SFFFSYFVLKIKNPV

-539 VTGGRSANPA
+539 VTGGRSANPG

-562 VFSFTV
+562 VFTFTV

-586 IISVN
+586 VITLN

>member
-1 MSLLSYSLDYLLLI
+1 
-15 FSNKSKFVMDIISN
+15 MDKIHQLFTIS
-29 LFDMAPFVA
+29 PFIA
-38 LFITLSLGYMVG
+38 LFITLALGYLVG

-60 GVAGTLLM
+60 GVAGTLIM

-75 GVQIDPGVK
+75 GVDIDPGVK

-103 FKALNFRTINILLSA
+103 FKALNFKTINILLSA

-131 AAWLFD
+131 AAWFFD

-156 IGTAGDAIAR
+156 IGTAGDAIGR
-166 LGGVSEEAKH
+166 LGGITEEAKH

-192 GSLGPILMV
+192 GSLGPILMA
-201 TWVFPTLMKWDI
+201 TWVIPTFMKWDI
-213 RSEAIKMAEANSDG
+213 RAEAIKLAEKVSG
-227 NAELGAGEF
+227 GKAELAPGQF
-236 NAMTKLETRAFEIK
+236 NAVTSLVTRAFQVNSESTIK
-250 AESKVNG
+250 GMTLDRVN
-257 LTLAQI
+257 TP
-263 NQDSIDACIEVIERD
+263 SIDACIELIERD
-278 GKAIEADKFTKL
+278 GAPIECAKSTTIL
-290 QQGDVLVITGTRKA
+290 EGDVLIITGRRQA
-304 IGQLK
+304 IYQLQDNVI
-309 GDSVGS
+309 GVEVAIPESV
-315 EVVLPEEYEVI
+315 EVI
-326 EENRQ
+326 EESRQ

-336 KQLIGRTL
+336 RQLIGKTL
-344 GQIKSEANKGT
+344 QQIKNISNQGA
-355 YRGVYVTD
+355 YRGVYITN
-363 YLREGVS
+363 YTREGS
-370 IPVHADLVVKKNDVI
+370 PVEITPELQVRKNDVI
-385 QLTGSPSDI
+385 ELTGSPQDI
-394 NRVQGTIGKPMNSA
+394 NRVEKNIGKRMGSA
-408 TMTDFIVLGMG
+408 YATDFVIFGLGMVVGFFIG
-419 MVLGLLIGLINF
+419 MISF

-447 VSGLIVGWLRSRNP
+447 VSGLLVGWLRSRNP
-461 HVAQFPESAASFI
+461 HVAALPMGASNFI
-474 RDFGLA
+474 RDIGLA
-480 AFVGIVGLEAGPQ
+480 IFVGIVGLQAGPQ

-506 FLGVAVTIIPQII
+506 FLGAGVTIIPQII
-519 SFFFSYFVLRIKNPI
+519 SFFFSYYVLKIKNPI

-539 VTGGRSANPA
+539 LTGGRSANPA

-586 IISVN
+586 IITMN

>member
-1 MSLLSYSLDYLLLI
+1 
-15 FSNKSKFVMDIISN
+15 MDIISN

-75 GVQIDPGVK
+75 GVDIDPGVK

-213 RSEAIKMAEANSDG
+213 RAEAIALEEKNSSG
-227 NAELGAGEF
+227 KRELAPGEF
-236 NAMTKLETRAFEIK
+236 NAVTALVTRAF
-250 AESKVNG
+250 KVSFGDKLVGN
-257 LTLAQI
+257 TLAQL
-263 NQDSIDACIEVIERD
+263 NDTSLSACIELIERD
-278 GKAIEADKFTKL
+278 GHELNADKFTVLKEGDIIVVTGRRNAVQEL
-290 QQGDVLVITGTRKA
+290 Q
-304 IGQLK
+304 
-309 GDSVGS
+309 GS
-315 EVVLPEEYEVI
+315 AHGKEVSLPESYEII

-336 KQLIGRTL
+336 RKLVGQSLREIKQHSNEGL
-344 GQIKSEANKGT
+344 
-355 YRGVYVTD
+355 YRGVYITD
-363 YLREGVS
+363 YIREGVALALT
-370 IPVHADLVVKKNDVI
+370 PELVVKKNDII
-385 QLTGSPSDI
+385 QVTGTANDI
-394 NRVQGTIGKPMNSA
+394 NRVEKNIGQRMGSA
-408 TMTDFIVLGMG
+408 SMTDFVILGLGM
-419 MVLGLLIGLINF
+419 VVGLLIGLISF

-447 VSGLIVGWLRSRNP
+447 ISGLFVGWIRSRNP
-461 HVAQFPESAASFI
+461 HIAQFPVGAVNFI

-480 AFVGIVGLEAGPQ
+480 AFVGIVGLQAGPQ

-506 FLGVAVTIIPQII
+506 FLGAAVTIIPQLI
-519 SFFFSYFVLRIKNPI
+519 SFFFSYFVLKIKNPV

-539 VTGGRSANPA
+539 VTGGRSANPG

-562 VFSFTV
+562 VFTFTV

-586 IISVN
+586 VITLN

>member
-1 MSLLSYSLDYLLLI
+1 
-15 FSNKSKFVMDIISN
+15 MDLISN
-29 LFDMAPFVA
+29 LFDMAPFIA

-75 GVQIDPGVK
+75 GVNIDPGVK

-96 YQGGAQF
+96 YQGGAKF

-166 LGGVSEEAKH
+166 LGVSEEAQH
-176 LMQTNVAVGYA
+176 IMQTNVAVGYA

-213 RSEAIKMAEANSDG
+213 RAEAIKLENENSDG
-227 NAELGAGEF
+227 KHELAPGEF
-236 NAMTKLETRAFEIK
+236 NALTSLVTRAYSITK
-250 AESKVNG
+250 DSSING
-257 LTLAQI
+257 KTIGQL
-263 NQDSIDACIEVIERD
+263 NQNSLQACIELAERD
-278 GKAIEADKFTKL
+278 GKPLELDKFTAL
-290 QQGDVLVITGTRKA
+290 REGDLIIITGRRNA
-304 IGQLK
+304 VHEIQQQNIGA
-309 GDSVGS
+309 
-315 EVVLPEEYEVI
+315 EVTLPENYEII

-331 LIADN
+331 LIADSHSI
-336 KQLIGRTL
+336 IGKSVR
-344 GQIKSEANKGT
+344 QIKEETNQDT
-355 YRGVYVTD
+355 YRGVYVTE
-363 YLREGVS
+363 YIREGAPIEVTPEL
-370 IPVHADLVVKKNDVI
+370 IVKKNDVI
-385 QLTGSPSDI
+385 QLTGTAEDI
-394 NRVQGTIGKPMNSA
+394 NRVENNIGQRLGSA
-408 TMTDFIVLGMG
+408 TITDFIIFGLGMVAG
-419 MVLGLLIGLINF
+419 FLIGLINF

-447 VSGLIVGWLRSRNP
+447 VSGLVVGWLRSKNP
-461 HVAQFPESAASFI
+461 HVAQFPEGAANFI

-480 AFVGIVGLEAGPQ
+480 AFVGIVGLQAGPQ
-493 AVDTIKEHGMSLL
+493 AVETIKEHGMTLL
-506 FLGVAVTIIPQII
+506 FLGMAVTIIPQII
-519 SFFFSYFVLRIKNPI
+519 SFFFSYFVLRIKNPV

-586 IISVN
+586 VITLN